1 MKKLLVVAIALF
13 IGVAGFAQKKKDLI
27 KEVAALKT
35 EATSLKN
42 ELNQIKK
49 AKEVNL
55 NDSIHKFSYA
65 FAVEIGNSLKQVG
78 VESIDY
84 NIFAIALQET
94 LEGNEQISKEDAQS
108 YIRKSITEIKER
120 EAERLSAEGKLFLTE
135 NVKKQGITTTESG
148 LQYKV
153 LKMGDGKK
161 PTADD
166 KVEVHYEGKLIDG
179 TVFDSSIERGEPI
192 VFGVSQ
198 VIKGWTEAL
207 QLMPVGSKWRVYIP
221 QDLAYGER
229 GAGGQIP
236 PYATLIFDVELL
248 SIEK

>member
-1 MKKLLVVAIALF
+1 MKKLVVVAIVFF
-13 IGVAGFAQKKKDLI
+13 ISTGSFAQKKKDLI

-35 EATSLKN
+35 KASNLKN
-42 ELNQIKK
+42 ELNQLKK

-55 NDSIHKFSYA
+55 NDSIHEFSYA
-65 FAVEIGNSLKQVG
+65 FGVEIGNSLKSVG
-78 VESIDY
+78 VTSINYDV
-84 NIFAIALQET
+84 FAVALEET
-94 LEGNEQISKEDAQS
+94 LNGNEKISKEDAQE
-108 YIRKSITEIKER
+108 YIQKSIVEIKAR
-120 EAERLSAEGKLFLTE
+120 EAKRQTAEGELFLAE
-135 NVKKQGITTTESG
+135 NAKKEGVKTTESG

-153 LKMGDGKK
+153 LIAGDGPK
-161 PTADD
+161 PTADN

-179 TVFDSSIERGEPI
+179 TVFDSSIKRGESI

-207 QLMPVGSKWRVYIP
+207 LLMPVGSKYELYIP

-236 PYATLIFDVELL
+236 PYATLIFEVELI
-248 SIEK
+248 SIE